1 MCVGSRWSGETKM
14 AELSQ
19 LYDNN
24 APMECFTKEPAI
36 NEALIE
42 LMSASAPSMSDKL
55 REKIVNKG

>member
-1 MCVGSRWSGETKM
+1 M

>member
-1 MCVGSRWSGETKM
+1 M

-36 NEALIE
+36 NEAVIE
-42 LMSASAPSMSDKL
+42 LMSASPSSDKL
-55 REKIVNKG
+55 REKILTKARRNVKQSSVFC